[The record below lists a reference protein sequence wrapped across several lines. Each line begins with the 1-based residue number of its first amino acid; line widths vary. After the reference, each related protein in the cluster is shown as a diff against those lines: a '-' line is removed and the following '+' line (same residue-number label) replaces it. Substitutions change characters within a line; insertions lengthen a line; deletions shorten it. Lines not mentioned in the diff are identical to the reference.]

1 MTPAA
6 RIRRA
11 TPSSRISARRII
23 EAGAAAVGLG
33 LSSNE
38 LACLE
43 RYLDLVVEWSGR
55 LRLTGAPTRE
65 DAARVLV
72 ADGLD
77 VLPALPAAGAIA
89 DLGSGAGIPGILIAL
104 LRPRAR
110 VVLVE
115 ASRKKAGFLGIA
127 VRELGLANTE
137 VACARAE
144 QLGRDP
150 AHRNR
155 YDAVTARAVA
165 DLRVLAEYALPL
177 LRVGGIAVFPKG
189 ASVCGEVAAAARAFA
204 VLGGVAA
211 VRAAGSSRSS
221 SVVVVRKTAETPDEY
236 PRRPGIAERRPIR

>member
-1 MTPAA
+1 MTSAA

-11 TPSSRISARRII
+11 TPSSRISARRIM
-23 EAGAAAVGLG
+23 ESGAAAVGLG
-33 LSSNE
+33 LSSHE

-43 RYLDLVVEWSGR
+43 RYLDLIADWSGR
-55 LRLTGAPTRE
+55 LRLTGVQTRE

-77 VLPALPAAGAIA
+77 VLSVLPVAGAIA

-127 VRELGLANTE
+127 VRELGLANAE

-144 QLGRDP
+144 QLARDP
-150 AHRNR
+150 AHRDH

-189 ASVCGEVAAAARAFA
+189 ASVSREVAAAAHAFA

-211 VRAAGSSRSS
+211 VQTVGSSRSS
-221 SVVVVRKTAETPDEY
+221 SIVVVHKTAATPAEY
-236 PRRPGIAERRPIR
+236 PRRPGVAERRPVG

>member
-1 MTPAA
+1 M
-6 RIRRA
+6 
-11 TPSSRISARRII
+11 
-23 EAGAAAVGLG
+23 
-33 LSSNE
+33 
-38 LACLE
+38 
-43 RYLDLVVEWSGR
+43 
-55 LRLTGAPTRE
+55 
-65 DAARVLV
+65 LV

-104 LRPRAR
+104 LHPSAR

-127 VRELGLANTE
+127 VRELGLANVE

-150 AHRNR
+150 AHRDR

-189 ASVCGEVAAAARAFA
+189 ASASRELAAAAHALA

-211 VRAAGSSRSS
+211 VRATEFSRSS
-221 SVVVVRKTAETPDEY
+221 SIVVVRKAFATPAEY
-236 PRRPGIAERRPIR
+236 PRRPGLAERRPIG

>member
-1 MTPAA
+1 M
-6 RIRRA
+6 
-11 TPSSRISARRII
+11 
-23 EAGAAAVGLG
+23 
-33 LSSNE
+33 
-38 LACLE
+38 
-43 RYLDLVVEWSGR
+43 
-55 LRLTGAPTRE
+55 
-65 DAARVLV
+65 LV

-77 VLPALPAAGAIA
+77 VLPALPAVGAIA

-127 VRELGLANTE
+127 VRELGLANAE

-144 QLGRDP
+144 QLGRDS
-150 AHRNR
+150 AHRDR

-189 ASVCGEVAAAARAFA
+189 ASVSRELAAAAHALA
-204 VLGGVAA
+204 VLGGAAA
-211 VRAAGSSRSS
+211 VRAGSSRSS
-221 SVVVVRKTAETPDEY
+221 SIVLVRKISATPAEY
-236 PRRPGIAERRPIR
+236 PRRPGIAERRPIS